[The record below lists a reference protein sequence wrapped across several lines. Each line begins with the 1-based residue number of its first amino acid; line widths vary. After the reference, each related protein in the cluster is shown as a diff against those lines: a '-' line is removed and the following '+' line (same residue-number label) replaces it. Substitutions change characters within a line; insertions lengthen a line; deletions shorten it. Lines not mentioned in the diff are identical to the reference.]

1 MLSLFFSSLQGFTD
15 AAFRIAHAKFSGGI
29 SAYYT
34 PFLRLEKGKIRPKDL
49 RDLEWD
55 LQTKKDFPYHLIPQI
70 IAKDAFEFR
79 SLVEQILPLGF
90 SEIDLNAGCPFPM
103 QTKSGR
109 GAGLLLHPEN
119 FFEILDAMEEFP
131 QVQFSIKMRLGENS
145 ESEIFEILPRLN
157 VSNLSQITLHPR
169 LGIDEYH
176 GEIRLDAFQRFYENC
191 SRPMVLNGDIFTAEK
206 IRECAEKFPKLK
218 GVMLGRG
225 LLRNPNLARE
235 YAENFTG
242 KTNSPVLGLRR
253 SSEKNGKKNR
263 QSKNFGGI
271 RKLLNRNRRTVKRA
285 ASRRVRGYTLSSP
298 ASKLS
303 QFGIAFNAGRTSSFT
318 NLFT

>member
-1 MLSLFFSSLQGFTD
+1 MLSLFCAPLQGFTD

-79 SLVEQILPLGF
+79 SLVEQILPLGV

-242 KTNSPVLGLRR
+242 KTAETLFKMHAEIFAQYKMRYQGDAQIL
-253 SSEKNGKKNR
+253 EKIRPFWAYADLPKKMA
-263 QSKNFGGI
+263 KKI
-271 RKLLNRNRRTVKRA
+271 AKAK
-285 ASRRVRGYTLSSP
+285 TL
-298 ASKLS
+298 AEYENCL
-303 QFGIAFNAGRTSSFT
+303 IAIGE
-318 NLFT
+318 L